1 MFNPFEKNRPN
12 PYNSQGLFGQ
22 MAMSPYVAAQL
33 GGEQNLMPAS
43 TVALPTPPSY
53 EESQGIPSGLLSANQ
68 QKGGPIEDYSL
79 GQGDSGIGLQLPTQ
93 TDIGMQGPS
102 SVGSIGLQL
111 PNMTLPTSMSLP
123 DEDEDGLG
131 MFIRDFSF

>member
-22 MAMSPYVAAQL
+22 MAMSPYVSAQL

-53 EESQGIPSGLLSANQ
+53 EESQGIPSGLLSADQ
-68 QKGGPIEDYSL
+68 PKVGPIEDYSL

-93 TDIGMQGPS
+93 TDIGMQGP
-102 SVGSIGLQL
+102 VNGGSIGLQL
-111 PNMTLPTSMSLP
+111 PNMQIPNMQIP
-123 DEDEDGLG
+123 DQDEDGLG

>member
-22 MAMSPYVAAQL
+22 TTISPYVAAQL
-33 GGEQNLMPAS
+33 GGEQNMRPGTSIAPPS
-43 TVALPTPPSY
+43 PPSY
-53 EESQGIPSGLLSANQ
+53 EQQGGIPSGLLSPDQ
-68 QKGGPIEDYSL
+68 PKGGSLEDYSL
-79 GQGDSGIGLQLPTQ
+79 GQGDSGIGLKLPTQ
-93 TDIGMQGPS
+93 TDIGMQGPVS
-102 SVGSIGLQL
+102 GGSIGLQL
-111 PNMTLPTSMSLP
+111 PNMQIPNMQIP

>member
-1 MFNPFEKNRPN
+1 MFNPFDKNRPN

-22 MAMSPYVAAQL
+22 VTMSPYVQAQL
-33 GGEQNLMPAS
+33 GGEQNLRPGTAI
-43 TVALPTPPSY
+43 APPTPPSY
-53 EESQGIPSGLLSANQ
+53 EEPQGIPSGLLSQ
-68 QKGGPIEDYSL
+68 DQSKGGPMEDYSL

-111 PNMTLPTSMSLP
+111 PDMQVPNMQLP
-123 DEDEDGLG
+123 DQDEDGLG